1 VAVVVVVVV
10 SSEVVVVVVGD
21 VVVVL
26 DVVDVVVVDVVVV
39 DVGVVKQEQALEMRE
54 EPQVAMGLG
63 VFTVLW
69 IAIISDKGNANGREG
84 TGEVFTM

>member
-84 TGEVFTM
+84 PGEVFTM

>member
-1 VAVVVVVVV
+1 MVVVVVV